1 MIRTNLITGEPI
13 LFAPERA
20 NRPQAPQLCPFCR
33 GNEAE
38 TPPTLFRVGDPW
50 RVRVF
55 ANKYRA
61 VDGHEVIVES
71 PDHQATLD
79 DVDMPEVARVWIERY
94 KSHSVDAHYVA
105 LFKNDGQRA
114 GASIHHL
121 HSQLIPLPFVPPRI
135 EKEIAAFARAERC
148 PLCAAI
154 ASQPIVH
161 ENDHFV
167 SLVPVAAHAYEQWII
182 PRRHGNE
189 MSALA
194 SDELAAFGA
203 IVQRGAR
210 SARSIVPAYNILFMN
225 FPRQGS
231 AHWYVDLFPRT
242 AAIAGFELGTGTFID
257 IIDPPAAARRLKT

>member
-1 MIRTNLITGEPI
+1 MIRANLITGEPI
-13 LFAPERA
+13 LFAPGRA
-20 NRPQAPQLCPFCR
+20 NRPHAPHRCPFCR

-38 TPPTLFRVGDPW
+38 TPPTLFSVGDPW
-50 RVRVF
+50 RVRIF

-71 PDHQATLD
+71 PDHHATLD
-79 DVDMPEVARVWIERY
+79 DVDMTEVARVWIERY
-94 KSHSVDAHYVA
+94 KSHSDAQYVA

-135 EKEIAAFARAERC
+135 EKEVAAFARAERC

-154 ASQPIVH
+154 ASEPIIH

-167 SLVPVAAHAYEQWII
+167 SILPVAAHAYEQWII
-182 PRRHGNE
+182 PRQHRNE
-189 MSALA
+189 MSALD
-194 SDELAAFGA
+194 SDEVAAFGSMM
-203 IVQRGAR
+203 QRAAR
-210 SARSIVPAYNILFMN
+210 AARSIASAYNVLFMN
-225 FPRQGS
+225 FPREAS

-242 AAIAGFELGTGTFID
+242 AVIAGFELGTGTFID